1 MNEQLFVLTSR
12 KRTTNHILHLLLC
25 IPTFGLWLIVWG
37 ITMSS
42 NNSHN
47 RKIDR
52 QIDRIVEYKAE
63 GLSDTE
69 AFKQTKADK
78 AHDDAFELKVIF
90 AIIVVGLYFY
100 FR

>member
-1 MNEQLFVLTSR
+1 MNEQLYVLTSR
-12 KRTTNHILHLLLC
+12 KRTTNHVLHLLLC

-37 ITMSS
+37 LIMSS

-52 QIDRIVEYKAE
+52 QIDRIVQYKAD
-63 GLSDTE
+63 GLSDTDT
-69 AFKQTKADK
+69 FKQTKVDK
-78 AHDDAFELKVIF
+78 AEDDTFQLKVIF
-90 AIIVVGLYFY
+90 GVVVVGLYFY